1 MGVQRQTSPLPAILA
16 LARGV
21 GGLRGSRPTIG
32 SCWPLSAPLG
42 HTVAGRED
50 AAGRVFRAP
59 LRSAEVGEGTGSVQS
74 QGLGHRGGLSY
85 STLPQLI
92 RMALSSNWE
101 WGVPSGRECCN
112 GQGVRR
118 TDRCDKWRLVL
129 SACAD
134 VADM

>member
-1 MGVQRQTSPLPAILA
+1 MGVQRQISPLPAILA

-59 LRSAEVGEGTGSVQS
+59 LRSAEGGEGTGASN
-74 QGLGHRGGLSY
+74 HRAWGTAGGCRIRRCLS
-85 STLPQLI
+85 
-92 RMALSSNWE
+92 
-101 WGVPSGRECCN
+101 
-112 GQGVRR
+112 
-118 TDRCDKWRLVL
+118 
-129 SACAD
+129 
-134 VADM
+134 